1 MRFILILT
9 FFFATIFSSSYA
21 QNKNVFFGKVIN
33 EFTKELVPYASLH
46 WKLAGF
52 GTITDTVGQFQLDKS
67 SFKFDTLILSYIGF
81 EDQFFPINISK
92 SKDTLNF
99 SLKTVKYSG
108 EVVVRSK
115 SNRGYR
121 FWKNIV
127 AHKIENNPYK
137 YSNYA
142 YELYNKLEIDL
153 NNVNKNSF
161 QNIKLL
167 KPFAFILDNIDSVTD
182 KSPFLPV
189 FITETLSDV
198 YRTSNPEKV
207 REVIKAVQT
216 HGIKNESI
224 LQFVGGVNQK
234 INIYQD
240 YINLLGKEFISP
252 ISSFGD
258 KFYNYKAADTQ
269 TVKGQKYFHL
279 FFNPLNDGE
288 NTFNGECWIH
298 GTSWAIQKITIN
310 LSKSADVNFVNRMS
324 IIQEFTQLENKQW
337 IFSKDKIV
345 LDVSPFKKDKFTFI
359 ARKTAQY
366 KNVRMDAEEVENE
379 IAKNRIQKEVIV
391 DEDAIEKDNQF
402 WENNR
407 HEVLSKNEKQ
417 IFWMID
423 TLKQVPVFKRLTNT
437 INFLV
442 DGHKKF
448 GAIEIGPWFKWLSY
462 NQFEGLRTRFD
473 LGTTDKFSANLRL
486 SGYLAYG
493 FKDGNFK
500 GKIGFNY
507 RIPGKSGWTINA
519 NYINDLDNG
528 RIKYS
533 EDEATQDNVFN
544 QILRRKGIPQKFLG
558 YEETKVYVTKEWP
571 NRFSILT
578 SLAQNNYTGFKPIH
592 GGNEFS
598 EIPDQVTNTEALI
611 RFRYAA
617 GERKITTHRK
627 SVKIKSDQPVFELR
641 FAKGL
646 TGVLNGENNY
656 FKYYASIS
664 QKFRINRFGQLSYN
678 FYTGQIFG
686 DRLPF
691 MLLELHPGNE
701 FYTYNTNG
709 FNLMNRFEYYS
720 DKYVGLQVEHNI
732 EKKLI
737 NLVPFL
743 RKAKVRQFWNFKAV
757 AGEMSNINRQ
767 YNRIGFGEYQLRT
780 LRGKTY
786 MEIGTGF
793 DNIFKFFRIDF
804 VWRIDPTFNTPIRST
819 PLQPIQYFGIFGS
832 MKIQF

>member
-1 MRFILILT
+1 MRVKIIVFLI
-9 FFFATIFSSSYA
+9 FIFSCATLNA
-21 QNKNVFFGKVIN
+21 QEKYIIGTVTN
-33 EFTKELVPYASLH
+33 EFTKELVPFASIH
-46 WKLAGF
+46 WKNAGF
-52 GTITDTVGQFQLDKS
+52 GTITDSIGGFRLKKS
-67 SFKFDTLILSYIGF
+67 YIKIDTIIVSYIGF
-81 EDQFFPINISK
+81 EDQHYVFENSK
-92 SKDTLNF
+92 TYDTL
-99 SLKTVKYSG
+99 SLALKTVRVTG
-108 EVVVRSK
+108 EVVMKSK
-115 SNRGYR
+115 SNRGLR

-127 AHKIENNPYK
+127 AHKVENNPYK
-137 YSNYA
+137 YNNYA
-142 YELYNKLEIDL
+142 YELYSKLEIDL

-161 QNIKLL
+161 ESIKLL
-167 KPFAFILDNIDSVTD
+167 KPFAFILDNIDTISD

-198 YRTSNPEKV
+198 YRTSNPEKL
-207 REVIKAVQT
+207 REIIKAAQT

-252 ISSFGD
+252 ISSVGD

-269 TVKGQKYFHL
+269 IVNGQKFFHL
-279 FFNPLNDGE
+279 FFNPLKDGE

-298 GTSWAIQKITIN
+298 GASWAIQKITIN
-310 LSKSADVNFVNRMS
+310 LSQTADVNFVNRMS

-345 LDVSPFKKDKFTFI
+345 LDVSPFKKGKFTFI

-366 KNVRMDAEEVENE
+366 KNIRTDVEEVEKE
-379 IAKNRIQKEVIV
+379 IAKNKIKEEVIV
-391 DEDAIEKDNQF
+391 DENAIEKDKQF
-402 WENNR
+402 WDNNR

-423 TLKQVPVFKRLTNT
+423 TLKHVPVFKRLTNT
-437 INFLV
+437 INFIV

-448 GAIEIGPWFKWLSY
+448 GAIEIGPWFKWVSY

-473 LGTTDKFSANLRL
+473 LGTTDKFSPNLRL
-486 SGYLAYG
+486 SGFIAYG
-493 FKDGNFK
+493 FKDAKFK
-500 GKIGFNY
+500 GKLGFNY
-507 RIPGKSGWTINA
+507 RFPAKSGWTINA

-533 EDEATQDNVFN
+533 EDESTQDNVFN

-558 YEETKVYVTKEWP
+558 FEEVKTYVTKEWP

-578 SLAQNNYTGFKPIH
+578 SLARNKYTGFKPIA
-592 GGNEFS
+592 GREEFI
-598 EIPDQVTNTEALI
+598 EKKDKVTNTEALI
-611 RFRYAA
+611 RFRYAP
-617 GERKITTHRK
+617 GERKVIGHRK
-627 SVKIKSDQPVFELR
+627 SVKIKSSQPVFELR
-641 FAKGL
+641 LASGIKGAL
-646 TGVLNGENNY
+646 GGENNY
-656 FKYYASIS
+656 FKYYASVS
-664 QKFRINRFGQLSYN
+664 QKFRIKRFGQLSYN
-678 FYTGQIFG
+678 IYAGQVYG
-686 DRLPF
+686 DSLPF

-720 DKYVGLQVEHNI
+720 DKYVGIQVEHNF

-737 NLVPFL
+737 NLIPFL

-757 AGEMSNINRQ
+757 SGDMSNSNRAF
-767 YNRIGFGEYQLRT
+767 NRTDYGEYQLRT

-786 MEIGTGF
+786 IEIGTGL
-793 DNIFKFFRIDF
+793 DNLFKFFRIDF
-804 VWRIDPTFNTPIRST
+804 IWRINPTFNTPVRASA
-819 PLQPIQYFGIFGS
+819 LQPIQNFGVFGT